1 MQVHHHPRVHF
12 LLPVQSLTMKSSHYK
27 TPRTMAECEFV
38 VGYPIIEQDKPSEW
52 RMAAVCIGVILA
64 ILWIFR

>member
-12 LLPVQSLTMKSSHYK
+12 LLPVQPLTMKSSHYK

-38 VGYPIIEQDKPSEW
+38 VGYPIIEQHNSSEW
-52 RMAAVCIGVILA
+52 RMAAVCIGVVLA

>member
-1 MQVHHHPRVHF
+1 
-12 LLPVQSLTMKSSHYK
+12 MKSSHYK

-38 VGYPIIEQDKPSEW
+38 VGYPIIEQDNPKEW

-64 ILWIFR
+64 ILWIFK